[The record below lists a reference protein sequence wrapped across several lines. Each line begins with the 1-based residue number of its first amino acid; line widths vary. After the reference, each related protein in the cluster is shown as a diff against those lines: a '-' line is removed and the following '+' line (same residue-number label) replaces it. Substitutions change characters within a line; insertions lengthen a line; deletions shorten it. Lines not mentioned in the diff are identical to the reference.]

1 MGSSMKSACLAAMTV
16 LVVSAC
22 GQSSADTHT
31 TSSAAKPKQVSV
43 CLPVARDT
51 FGHFLAQPPSSVAIG
66 ASIGN
71 NGYPQCTFSAQL
83 AQGTH
88 LQVIANDDNGPQPYF
103 VLERTQVEESQ
114 QFTAQ
119 RMIAAP
125 QPVTGLGIDAYWF
138 PAEKKVMTTDGV
150 QLITVTVNWPHA
162 TEARKRALAEVLART
177 YLKNVK
183 GAQLLAKGYP

>member
-1 MGSSMKSACLAAMTV
+1 MGNPMKSACLAAATV

-22 GQSSADTHT
+22 GQSSADKHT
-31 TSSAAKPKQVSV
+31 TSTSARPKGVSV

-51 FGHFLAQPPSSVAIG
+51 LSHFLALPSSSVAVG
-66 ASIGN
+66 ASVGN
-71 NGYPQCTFSAQL
+71 NGYPQCTFDAHL

-88 LQVIANDDNGPQPYF
+88 VQVVANDDNGPQPYF

-150 QLITVTVNWPHA
+150 QLITVTVNWPRA
-162 TEARKRALAEVLART
+162 TAARKRALAKLLARA